1 MTSTHE
7 CSGGRSFDGELSNQ
21 RIIVKLFRSIS
32 AAASS
37 LHICCCLYKLYTHKL
52 CQTSP
57 HHRPSCCHNRSS
69 HSHFN
74 NNVAESNL
82 ICRYLVFP
90 EIEWMV
96 VYGKYSVNEIFTIF
110 RAAIAKC
117 FFYTS
122 DSTKT
127 LCYTSDY
134 TKHLTDCNWLIHWWG
149 SLQTK
154 PPISV

>member
-1 MTSTHE
+1 MIPTHE
-7 CSGGRSFDGELSNQ
+7 CIGRRSFDGELSNQ

-82 ICRYLVFP
+82 ICRFIYLFIYCFYNHRDKLLYCSLSSL
-90 EIEWMV
+90 EHN
-96 VYGKYSVNEIFTIF
+96 KLCLFFLIFSFSLHYQHLTIF
-110 RAAIAKC
+110 AC
-117 FFYTS
+117 E
-122 DSTKT
+122 
-127 LCYTSDY
+127 L
-134 TKHLTDCNWLIHWWG
+134 L
-149 SLQTK
+149 
-154 PPISV
+154 